1 MTRIR
6 VVGEDALCCALGER
20 LVAEVL
26 PAWSLAG
33 ESINTR
39 GITKLVP
46 NLPRYLE
53 QARHV
58 QPVLCIADTDHRC
71 PVELLRQWPMG
82 RGVERFLLRLAV
94 SEAESWVLADRQG
107 TAKFFG
113 IAPKHVPEFPEQA
126 PDAKRTVLRLAALSK
141 VRPLRQEMVSS
152 ADVNKPGSGYN
163 LHLCRLVSHHW
174 SSVRA
179 AESCDSLS
187 RAISR
192 LQGLAA
198 GQ

>member
-1 MTRIR
+1 MTLIR

-20 LVAEVL
+20 LVAQAL
-26 PAWSLAG
+26 PEWSLAG

-46 NLPRYLE
+46 NLPRYVE

-71 PVELLRQWPMG
+71 PVELLREWTMN
-82 RGVERFLLRLAV
+82 RAAERFLLRLAV
-94 SEAESWVLADRQG
+94 SEAESWILADRQG
-107 TAKFFG
+107 TAEFFG
-113 IAPKHVPEFPEQA
+113 IALKHVPEFPEHI
-126 PDAKRTVLRLAALSK
+126 PDAKRTVLRLATLSK

-152 ADVNKPGSGYN
+152 VDINKPGSGYN
-163 LHLCRLVSHHW
+163 LHLCRLVSDHW
-174 SSVRA
+174 SPARA
-179 AESCDSLS
+179 AACSGSLS

-192 LQGLAA
+192 VRALAA